1 VNPLLVNT
9 SPILVSRPRVCRS
22 WTDDLASAII
32 NSTST
37 NEINLKGIAIGNG
50 WIDPKQQYPGYVDF
64 AYEKGLIKK
73 DTPVSMHNLHLGQ
86 PTDDQEAAAMEASLA
101 RCTTEM
107 EKYTDPF
114 NTPVNINN
122 CGGVMDSVSAP
133 FTQE

>member
-1 VNPLLVNT
+1 VFPY
-9 SPILVSRPRVCRS
+9 RPN
-22 WTDDLASAII
+22 DLASAII

-73 DTPVSMHNLHLGQ
+73 DTPVSVNHLVFDRFADG
-86 PTDDQEAAAMEASLA
+86 QEAAAMEATLA

>member
-1 VNPLLVNT
+1 
-9 SPILVSRPRVCRS
+9 
-22 WTDDLASAII
+22 
-32 NSTST
+32 
-37 NEINLKGIAIGNG
+37 
-50 WIDPKQQYPGYVDF
+50 
-64 AYEKGLIKK
+64 LIKK
-73 DTPVSMHNLHLGQ
+73 DTPVNMHNLHLGQ
-86 PTDDQEAAAMEASLA
+86 PTDDQEAATMEASLA

>member
-1 VNPLLVNT
+1 VFKSSADNV
-9 SPILVSRPRVCRS
+9 
-22 WTDDLASAII
+22 ASAII
-32 NSTST
+32 NSTES

-73 DTPVSMHNLHLGQ
+73 DTPVSSYHLDIGSCANE
-86 PTDDQEAAAMEASLA
+86 QEAASMEATLA

-114 NTPVNINN
+114 STPVNIDN

-133 FTQE
+133 YTEE

>member
-1 VNPLLVNT
+1 LVRER
-9 SPILVSRPRVCRS
+9 IAE
-22 WTDDLASAII
+22 TDHTASAII

-37 NEINLKGIAIGNG
+37 NQINLKGIAIGNG
-50 WIDPKQQYPGYVDF
+50 WIDPKEQYPGYVDF

-73 DTPVSMHNLHLGQ
+73 DTPVCLPKQ
-86 PTDDQEAAAMEASLA
+86 CIEQYADRQEAAAMEASLA
-101 RCTTEM
+101 RCMTEV

-114 NTPVNINN
+114 STPTNINN

>member
-1 VNPLLVNT
+1 MLANT
-9 SPILVSRPRVCRS
+9 SPILVSDPWVFTC
-22 WTDDLASAII
+22 WTDGIASAII

-73 DTPVSMHNLHLGQ
+73 DTPVSVHQLDFVWSADH
-86 PTDDQEAAAMEASLA
+86 QEAATMEASLA
-101 RCTTEM
+101 RCITEM

>member
-1 VNPLLVNT
+1 MCK
-9 SPILVSRPRVCRS
+9 SRA
-22 WTDDLASAII
+22 DDVASAII

-37 NEINLKGIAIGNG
+37 NEVNLKGIAIGNG

-73 DTPVSMHNLHLGQ
+73 DTPVNMHNLHLGQ
-86 PTDDQEAAAMEASLA
+86 PTDDQEAATMEASLA